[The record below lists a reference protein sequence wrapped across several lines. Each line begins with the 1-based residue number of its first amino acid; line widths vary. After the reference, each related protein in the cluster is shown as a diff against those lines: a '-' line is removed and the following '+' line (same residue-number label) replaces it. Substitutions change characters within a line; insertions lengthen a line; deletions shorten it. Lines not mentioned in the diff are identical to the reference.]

1 MDAIKLDIGVV
12 KQAYSTQ
19 NGGIFYLDTTDTNVV
34 TRFSEKYSEIQKLA
48 AEYGALDE
56 SREGAN
62 DESSIKEIGE
72 KMRDLDDRV
81 KAAVDYIFDDGVSC
95 AIWGK
100 SAAVLSL
107 DKVFD
112 KLLGLYSKEISK
124 AVAASKQRINRA
136 IPKQYQKK

>member
-12 KQAYSTQ
+12 KQAYNTN
-19 NGGIFYLDTTDTNVV
+19 NGGVFYLDTTDTNVV
-34 TRFSEKYSEIQKLA
+34 TRFSEKYSEIQQLA
-48 AEYGALDE
+48 AEYGKLDE
-56 SREGAN
+56 SREDTK
-62 DESSIKEIGE
+62 DETTIKEIGK

-95 AIWGK
+95 AVWGN

-112 KLLGLYSKEISK
+112 KLLGLYSKDISK